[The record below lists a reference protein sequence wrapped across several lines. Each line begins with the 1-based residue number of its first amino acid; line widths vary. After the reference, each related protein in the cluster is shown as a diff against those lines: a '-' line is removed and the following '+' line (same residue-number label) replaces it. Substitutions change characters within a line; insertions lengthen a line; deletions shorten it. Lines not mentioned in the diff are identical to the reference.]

1 MGALGS
7 ALTAGKPVSNTVSR
21 VLALGSSKSC
31 YGHTEGTAGLSGALL
46 AATGLQQQ
54 VLLPMVNLR
63 EVNPYVGAA
72 LAEWRGRHGM
82 AAAPSRQPGA
92 AASLL
97 QAGAPLLAGT
107 SSFGMSGVNA
117 HALLSM
123 PDGDSGV
130 ADGLAAL
137 ATDSDSTWRRAD
149 FWPRPIPHPLLLA
162 SAVQPS
168 SSGGRLAECTAELAA
183 ASLAWLHDHAV
194 HGRALLPAAAMFEL
208 AAAAASACAASD
220 SGSGTAQPALASL
233 AVLAP
238 CMLPGAQGSTFLLR
252 CTVDSRTGALQVLSG
267 ARGLHL
273 QANAASQA
281 AVPPK
286 GAAAAGQ
293 RPAAALLL
301 APRPAQSQGHNLA
314 VVGASKQETAG

>member
-1 MGALGS
+1 ML
-7 ALTAGKPVSNTVSR
+7 P
-21 VLALGSSKSC
+21 LGSSKSC

-46 AATGLQQQ
+46 AATGLQAQL
-54 VLLPMVNLR
+54 LLPIVNLR
-63 EVNPYVGAA
+63 EVNPYVAAA
-72 LAEWRGRHGM
+72 LGEWRSRHSM

-97 QAGAPLLAGT
+97 EAGAQPLAGT

-123 PDGDSGV
+123 PEGGSGAADS
-130 ADGLAAL
+130 LAAT
-137 ATDSDSTWRRAD
+137 AAGGGSAWQRGD

-162 SAVQPS
+162 ATVRAS
-168 SSGGRLAECTAELAA
+168 SSGGRLSECAAELSA

-208 AAAAASACAASD
+208 AAAAAAACAASD
-220 SGSGTAQPALASL
+220 SGSGAAVPALASL

-238 CMLPGAQGSTFLLR
+238 CMLAGAQGGSFLLR
-252 CTVDSRTGALQVLSG
+252 CTVDSRTGVLQVLSG
-267 ARGLHL
+267 AHSPHL
-273 QANAASQA
+273 QAVAASQA
-281 AVPPK
+281 AAAPTS
-286 GAAAAGQ
+286 AAAAGQ

-301 APRPAQSQGHNLA
+301 PPSPARNLGHNLA